1 MEFLCLLILFVAL
14 LCFLAYR
21 ALHKRDD
28 AGKEGERM
36 VRKILRKLPRKK
48 YRLLNDIMLKT
59 HGGNIS
65 MTQIDHVVISVYGIF
80 VVETK
85 NYKGWIFGSEKSAH
99 WQQNIYGHRYQS
111 VNPAKQ
117 NYGHILA
124 LAYVL
129 EQDGWNNVP
138 LYSVVAYSDNADLHV
153 TTSQAAVVNFSQL
166 LATIKQMSCDE
177 CMTLQQVK
185 EIRKLFKKKDINSF
199 WHRYKHK
206 REIKKM
212 LKSGLPR

>member
-1 MEFLCLLILFVAL
+1 M
-14 LCFLAYR
+14 
-21 ALHKRDD
+21 
-28 AGKEGERM
+28 
-36 VRKILRKLPRKK
+36 
-48 YRLLNDIMLKT
+48 
-59 HGGNIS
+59 
-65 MTQIDHVVISVYGIF
+65 
-80 VVETK
+80 
-85 NYKGWIFGSEKSAH
+85 
-99 WQQNIYGHRYQS
+99 
-111 VNPAKQ
+111 
-117 NYGHILA
+117 
-124 LAYVL
+124 
-129 EQDGWNNVP
+129 P